1 MDDLSRLTRDYW
13 IAVQRVRRLPVPE
26 RDKVVVMAASRRST
40 GRRGRQT

>member
-26 RDKVVVMAASRRST
+26 RDKVVVMVASRRST